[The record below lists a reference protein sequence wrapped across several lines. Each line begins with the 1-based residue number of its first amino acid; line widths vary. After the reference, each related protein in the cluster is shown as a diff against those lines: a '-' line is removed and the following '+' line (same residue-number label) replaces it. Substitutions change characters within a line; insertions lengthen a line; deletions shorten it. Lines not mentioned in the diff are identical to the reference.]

1 MQQPQP
7 SIRTAPLRERVA
19 ARAGSCPLLL
29 FLLLGLWV
37 AEVPVRAKPS
47 TVTSAQ
53 WFEIQHVQPRPQRCN
68 TAMGKVNKYTKHCK
82 PFNTFLHQSFS
93 SVAATCQ
100 TRSIA
105 CKKGQRNCHQSKEP
119 VSLSTCELTSRKYP
133 GCKYKEKR
141 QVASYIAACDPPEK
155 GDSRKFKLVPVHL
168 DKIL

>member
-1 MQQPQP
+1 MLHLLGPF
-7 SIRTAPLRERVA
+7 
-19 ARAGSCPLLL
+19 PLLL
-29 FLLLGLWV
+29 LLLGSWG
-37 AEVPVRAKPS
+37 PVHPLAKPS
-47 TVTSAQ
+47 NMTSAQ
-53 WFEIQHVQPRPQRCN
+53 WFEIQHVQPKPQGCN

-100 TRSIA
+100 NPTVA
-105 CKKGQRNCHQSKEP
+105 CKKGRRNCHQSKKP

-141 QVASYIAACDPPEK
+141 QVASYIVACDPPEK
-155 GDSRKFKLVPVHL
+155 GDSGKFKLVPVHV